1 MMLINKYIYNIFG
14 AITISIILRILLLNE
29 YGDTELVNEWGTLFN
44 NLKYN
49 NILALRS
56 FEGVL
61 IPTVYMP
68 PLYVYFIYLVDI
80 LILGNEQYL
89 VKTILF
95 IQILLSGVS
104 ILIFYKINSL
114 LFSKK
119 ISLISSYI
127 FSFFPIYVYSSIQIS
142 SISIQIFLNL
152 LFIFFTLKIMQK
164 TIDYKIIIKLG
175 VVSGLCILLRGEFI
189 LIFFFSLIFLKYT
202 NLINLKNLCIIFLI
216 SLLTTSPYLVR
227 NYINFEKITI
237 TKSFGYNLW
246 KGNNVDSSVEGSES
260 SIAFETG
267 EIKDKIT
274 ELKKNNLYDFN
285 YDKIFLDNAI
295 GTIQDDPKLFI
306 ERYLKKFF
314 SLTFLNLKSNYPG
327 YYHPV
332 NIIPIILLSIF
343 FILSILFGYQKKSV
357 YIYLILNLFLTV
369 AIFSIFFILPRYKL
383 IILPIQ
389 LILINYF
396 IEKYSGLISKKMGV

>member
-49 NILALRS
+49 NILALKS
-56 FEGVL
+56 FEGTL

-104 ILIFYKINSL
+104 ILIFYKINLL

-119 ISLISSYI
+119 ISLFSSYI
-127 FSFFPIYVYSSIQIS
+127 FSFFPIYIYSSIQIS

-152 LFIFFTLKIMQK
+152 LFIFFILKIMKK
-164 TIDYKIIIKLG
+164 TNNYKIIIKLG

-189 LIFFFSLIFLKYT
+189 LIFFFSLIFLKYIK
-202 NLINLKNLCIIFLI
+202 LINFKNLCIIFLI
-216 SLLTTSPYLVR
+216 SLITTSPYLVR

-246 KGNNVDSSVEGSES
+246 KGNNIDSSVEGSES
-260 SIAFETG
+260 LIAFETG

-295 GTIQDDPKLFI
+295 GTIKDDPKLFI

-314 SLTFLNLKSNYPG
+314 SLTFFNLKSNYPG

-332 NIIPIILLSIF
+332 NIIPTILLSIF
-343 FILSILFGYQKKSV
+343 FILSISFGYQKKSV
-357 YIYLILNLFLTV
+357 YIYLILNLFLTI

>member
-104 ILIFYKINSL
+104 ILIFYKINLL

>member
-1 MMLINKYIYNIFG
+1 MMLINKYIYNILG

-104 ILIFYKINSL
+104 ILIFYKINLL

>member
-189 LIFFFSLIFLKYT
+189 LIFF
-202 NLINLKNLCIIFLI
+202 
-216 SLLTTSPYLVR
+216 SP
-227 NYINFEKITI
+227 
-237 TKSFGYNLW
+237 
-246 KGNNVDSSVEGSES
+246 
-260 SIAFETG
+260 
-267 EIKDKIT
+267 
-274 ELKKNNLYDFN
+274 
-285 YDKIFLDNAI
+285 
-295 GTIQDDPKLFI
+295 
-306 ERYLKKFF
+306 
-314 SLTFLNLKSNYPG
+314 
-327 YYHPV
+327 
-332 NIIPIILLSIF
+332 
-343 FILSILFGYQKKSV
+343 
-357 YIYLILNLFLTV
+357 
-369 AIFSIFFILPRYKL
+369 
-383 IILPIQ
+383 
-389 LILINYF
+389 
-396 IEKYSGLISKKMGV
+396 

>member
-1 MMLINKYIYNIFG
+1 MHIVKRRIYIN
-14 AITISIILRILLLNE
+14 
-29 YGDTELVNEWGTLFN
+29 
-44 NLKYN
+44 
-49 NILALRS
+49 
-56 FEGVL
+56 
-61 IPTVYMP
+61 
-68 PLYVYFIYLVDI
+68 
-80 LILGNEQYL
+80 
-89 VKTILF
+89 
-95 IQILLSGVS
+95 
-104 ILIFYKINSL
+104 
-114 LFSKK
+114 
-119 ISLISSYI
+119 
-127 FSFFPIYVYSSIQIS
+127 
-142 SISIQIFLNL
+142 
-152 LFIFFTLKIMQK
+152 
-164 TIDYKIIIKLG
+164 
-175 VVSGLCILLRGEFI
+175 
-189 LIFFFSLIFLKYT
+189 FFFSLIFLKYT

-295 GTIQDDPKLFI
+295 RTIQDDPKLFI

>member
-295 GTIQDDPKLFI
+295 RTIQDDPKLFI

-369 AIFSIFFILPRYKL
+369 AIFSIFFILPR
-383 IILPIQ
+383 
-389 LILINYF
+389 
-396 IEKYSGLISKKMGV
+396 

>member
-152 LFIFFTLKIMQK
+152 LFIFFTLKIIKK

-189 LIFFFSLIFLKYT
+189 LIFF
-202 NLINLKNLCIIFLI
+202 
-216 SLLTTSPYLVR
+216 SP
-227 NYINFEKITI
+227 
-237 TKSFGYNLW
+237 
-246 KGNNVDSSVEGSES
+246 
-260 SIAFETG
+260 
-267 EIKDKIT
+267 
-274 ELKKNNLYDFN
+274 
-285 YDKIFLDNAI
+285 
-295 GTIQDDPKLFI
+295 
-306 ERYLKKFF
+306 
-314 SLTFLNLKSNYPG
+314 
-327 YYHPV
+327 
-332 NIIPIILLSIF
+332 
-343 FILSILFGYQKKSV
+343 
-357 YIYLILNLFLTV
+357 
-369 AIFSIFFILPRYKL
+369 
-383 IILPIQ
+383 
-389 LILINYF
+389 
-396 IEKYSGLISKKMGV
+396 

>member
-152 LFIFFTLKIMQK
+152 LFIFFILKIMQK

>member
-202 NLINLKNLCIIFLI
+202 NLINFKNLCIIFLI

>member
-152 LFIFFTLKIMQK
+152 LFIFFILKIMQK

-189 LIFFFSLIFLKYT
+189 LIFF
-202 NLINLKNLCIIFLI
+202 
-216 SLLTTSPYLVR
+216 SP
-227 NYINFEKITI
+227 
-237 TKSFGYNLW
+237 
-246 KGNNVDSSVEGSES
+246 
-260 SIAFETG
+260 
-267 EIKDKIT
+267 
-274 ELKKNNLYDFN
+274 
-285 YDKIFLDNAI
+285 
-295 GTIQDDPKLFI
+295 
-306 ERYLKKFF
+306 
-314 SLTFLNLKSNYPG
+314 
-327 YYHPV
+327 
-332 NIIPIILLSIF
+332 
-343 FILSILFGYQKKSV
+343 
-357 YIYLILNLFLTV
+357 
-369 AIFSIFFILPRYKL
+369 
-383 IILPIQ
+383 
-389 LILINYF
+389 
-396 IEKYSGLISKKMGV
+396 

>member
-295 GTIQDDPKLFI
+295 RTIQDDPKLFI

>member
-104 ILIFYKINSL
+104 ILIFYKINLL

-295 GTIQDDPKLFI
+295 GT
-306 ERYLKKFF
+306 
-314 SLTFLNLKSNYPG
+314 KS
-327 YYHPV
+327 H
-332 NIIPIILLSIF
+332 
-343 FILSILFGYQKKSV
+343 
-357 YIYLILNLFLTV
+357 
-369 AIFSIFFILPRYKL
+369 
-383 IILPIQ
+383 
-389 LILINYF
+389 
-396 IEKYSGLISKKMGV
+396 SK